1 MPAPNARWPR
11 RLATAALAAL
21 VGLAGAWLAL
31 AAFGHHDADLGPFRV
46 RFSSTFGRGDTT
58 ISLPPFGKLRA
69 DTHTAPL
76 HVTVALQSVDVP
88 RLGSELQQRGVSGLA
103 EQVQE
108 GAVHQV
114 VPFALRLVAIAA
126 AGALVLALLIYRRRW
141 RRVGIAV
148 LCAVLV
154 VGGSEALAR
163 ATYRPTALL
172 HPRFSGSLALAP
184 KLIGPAETA
193 LGRLE
198 DFQGQLERIVG
209 GAARLYGSIE
219 ASGLGDG
226 DDIRV
231 LHISDIHLSPLG
243 LSLARQAAD
252 AFDVDFVIDTGD
264 LTSFGTPAESLIL
277 RYISGFDRPYL
288 FVRGNHDSSS
298 LTDAM
303 RRIPNVTVLDR
314 TTKTVDGITVYGIAD
329 PVFTPDKSQA
339 LDDAEIATVVRTAE
353 PDVAAD
359 VAAMPAPPTV
369 VAVHDERMADSVAGK
384 VPLVVSGHFHVTA
397 TRQRGG
403 TLFCQVGTTGGAGA
417 DFLEDPN
424 IPLSAEVLHFDRAAP
439 HALLAWDVIEQSP
452 ENGSLTVERHLPSEP
467 LPAEPSPSPTPS
479 GASPAPT
486 GTSPST
492 QPEPTP
498 SVGAMR
504 PR

>member
-1 MPAPNARWPR
+1 MPAPKSSWLR

-31 AAFGHHDADLGPFRV
+31 TAFGHRDADLGPFRV

-58 ISLPPFGKLRA
+58 ISLPPFGRLRA
-69 DTHTAPL
+69 DTHVAPL
-76 HVTVALQSVDVP
+76 HVTLALQEVDVP
-88 RLGSELQQRGVSGLA
+88 RLSSDLQRRGVSALA
-103 EQVQE
+103 DEVQAKALDQVT
-108 GAVHQV
+108 
-114 VPFALRLVAIAA
+114 PFALRLVGIAA
-126 AGALVLALLIYRRRW
+126 AGALVAGLLVFRRKW

-163 ATYRPTALL
+163 ATYHPTALL

-184 KLIGPAETA
+184 RLIGPAQTA
-193 LGRLE
+193 LGRIE
-198 DFQGQLERIVG
+198 DFQVELERIVG

-219 ASGLGDG
+219 SSGLGDG

-243 LSLARQAAD
+243 LGFAQQTAD
-252 AFDVDFVIDTGD
+252 AFDVDFIVDTGD

-277 RYISGFDRPYL
+277 RYMTGFDRPYL

-314 TTKTVDGITVYGIAD
+314 TTKTIDGITVYGIAD
-329 PVFTPDKSQA
+329 PVFTPDKTQA
-339 LDDAEIATVVRTAE
+339 LDNDEVAAAVRAAGPT
-353 PDVAAD
+353 VAAD
-359 VAAMPAPPTV
+359 VAALPAPPTM
-369 VAVHDERMADSVAGK
+369 VAVHDERMADEVAGN

-403 TLFCQVGTTGGAGA
+403 TIFCQVGTTGGAGA
-417 DFLEDPN
+417 DFLEDPG

-452 ENGSLTVERHLPSEP
+452 QSGSLTVQRHLASEQ
-467 LPAEPSPSPTPS
+467 LPPEPAPTPS
-479 GASPAPT
+479 DTSPAPSET
-486 GTSPST
+486 AAPT
-492 QPEPTP
+492 EPTP

>member
-1 MPAPNARWPR
+1 MPAPKPRWPR

-31 AAFGHHDADLGPFRV
+31 TAFGHHDVDLGPFRV
-46 RFSSTFGRGDTT
+46 RLSSTLGRGDTT
-58 ISLPPFGKLRA
+58 ISLPPFGRLRA
-69 DTHTAPL
+69 DTHVAPL
-76 HVTVALQSVDVP
+76 HVTVALQEVDVP
-88 RLGSELQQRGVSGLA
+88 RLGSELQRQGVSGLA
-103 EQVQE
+103 DEVRTRVRE
-108 GAVHQV
+108 EVA
-114 VPFALRLVAIAA
+114 PFALRLVGIAA
-126 AGALVLALLIYRRRW
+126 AGALVAGLLVFRRKW

-154 VGGSEALAR
+154 VGGSEALTR
-163 ATYRPTALL
+163 ATYHPTALL

-184 KLIGPAETA
+184 RLIGPAQTA
-193 LGRLE
+193 LGRIE
-198 DFQGQLERIVG
+198 DFQVELERIVG

-219 ASGLGDG
+219 ASGLGEG
-226 DDIRV
+226 DEIRV

-243 LSLARQAAD
+243 LGFARQTAD
-252 AFDVDFVIDTGD
+252 AFDVDFIIDTGD

-277 RYISGFDRPYL
+277 RYMTGFDRPYL

-314 TTKTVDGITVYGIAD
+314 TTKTIDGITVYGIAD
-329 PVFTPDKSQA
+329 PVFTPDKSHA
-339 LDDAEIATVVRTAE
+339 LDNAEVAAAVRAAGPT
-353 PDVAAD
+353 VAAD
-359 VAAMPAPPTV
+359 VAALPVPPTV
-369 VAVHDERMADSVAGK
+369 VAVHDERMADAVAGQ

-403 TLFCQVGTTGGAGA
+403 TIFCQVGTTGGAGA
-417 DFLEDPN
+417 DFLEDPG

-452 ENGSLTVERHLPSEP
+452 QNGSLTVQRHLASEQ
-467 LPAEPSPSPTPS
+467 LPPEPSPTPT
-479 GASPAPT
+479 SPAPPET
-486 GTSPST
+486 AAPT
-492 QPEPTP
+492 EPTP

-504 PR
+504 RR